1 MQTTV
6 SRKLFGDLA
15 ELLLTDIS
23 LKRATKF
30 LSKNL
35 VVSAQVK
42 TYKPDKRRG
51 RRDKRNSREEIIFKV
66 GAPNYLERQFIKD
79 CIKAGQKLPVSKVQL
94 KRL

>member
-6 SRKLFGDLA
+6 PRKLFGDLA
-15 ELLLTDIS
+15 ELLLTDTS

-35 VVSAQVK
+35 VVSAQIV
-42 TYKPDKRRG
+42 TYKSDKKRG
-51 RRDKRNSREEIIFKV
+51 KRDKRNSREEIVFKV

-79 CIKAGQKLPVSKVQL
+79 YVKGGSEVSRQ
-94 KRL
+94 